1 MKLIQILAL
10 ATTISLAAGAQNAGT
25 KSGQPAAQPSP
36 LPKAQ
41 GVPAAGKASPTPA
54 ATSKNGAS
62 ATAGKPAISTGTVKD
77 KPNQNTV
84 KAAPSPAKSA
94 ATSNSATKAGAK
106 ASASNAKGGPA
117 PNSTK
122 AVAPASATSPA
133 AQKKSTPTAAP
144 NAAAQKKGAPTP
156 APTAATQ
163 KTGTPGADLKTTA
176 PKPAKAAT
184 GSAAAKKSNSKQA
197 QPAAAKPKVEK
208 PKAEPAKPEKAKT
221 EAPAEKRPTRLVGAA
236 GRRDPFVSPIRDRN
250 NVAPTASCTSGKR
263 CLAIPE
269 LVLQGTVRDI
279 SGKMMAVVS
288 TSNRRTY
295 TLREND
301 QVFNGS
307 VEKITSDSIIFREYV
322 KDAVGRESAKEVVK
336 KLGPTS

>member
-1 MKLIQILAL
+1 MKLIHILAL
-10 ATTISLAAGAQNAGT
+10 ATAVSITAGAQNT
-25 KSGQPAAQPSP
+25 GQPAAQPTP
-36 LPKAQ
+36 TPKVQ

-54 ATSKNGAS
+54 SASKSGVPAKSGAN
-62 ATAGKPAISTGTVKD
+62 TAGKPAVSTGTVKD

-84 KAAPSPAKSA
+84 KATNAQGTKTGQATP
-94 ATSNSATKAGAK
+94 ATSTKAGGA
-106 ASASNAKGGPA
+106 
-117 PNSTK
+117 STK
-122 AVAPASATSPA
+122 PGAPAKTTPATSTKTGAAPKTAPASSTAKKGPVTTTPA
-133 AQKKSTPTAAP
+133 AAP
-144 NAAAQKKGAPTP
+144 KKGAPAP
-156 APTAATQ
+156 AASTVTAKPAAT
-163 KTGTPGADLKTTA
+163 TSATA
-176 PKPAKAAT
+176 VKKKSAKPA
-184 GSAAAKKSNSKQA
+184 QHV
-197 QPAAAKPKVEK
+197 AAKPKVEK
-208 PKAEPAKPEKAKT
+208 PKVEKPKVEKAQ
-221 EAPAEKRPTRLVGAA
+221 APATAEKKQTRLVGAA
-236 GRRDPFVSPIRDRN
+236 GRRDPFVSPIRDRS

-307 VEKITSDSIIFREYV
+307 VEKITSDSIIFREYT

>member
-1 MKLIQILAL
+1 
-10 ATTISLAAGAQNAGT
+10 
-25 KSGQPAAQPSP
+25 
-36 LPKAQ
+36 
-41 GVPAAGKASPTPA
+41 
-54 ATSKNGAS
+54 
-62 ATAGKPAISTGTVKD
+62 
-77 KPNQNTV
+77 
-84 KAAPSPAKSA
+84 
-94 ATSNSATKAGAK
+94 
-106 ASASNAKGGPA
+106 
-117 PNSTK
+117 
-122 AVAPASATSPA
+122 
-133 AQKKSTPTAAP
+133 
-144 NAAAQKKGAPTP
+144 
-156 APTAATQ
+156 
-163 KTGTPGADLKTTA
+163 
-176 PKPAKAAT
+176 
-184 GSAAAKKSNSKQA
+184 
-197 QPAAAKPKVEK
+197 
-208 PKAEPAKPEKAKT
+208 
-221 EAPAEKRPTRLVGAA
+221 
-236 GRRDPFVSPIRDRN
+236 VSPIRDRN

>member
-10 ATTISLAAGAQNAGT
+10 ATAVSLTAGAQNTGSKT
-25 KSGQPAAQPSP
+25 GQPAAQPTP
-36 LPKAQ
+36 TPKAQ

-54 ATSKNGAS
+54 SASKKTVPAKSGAT
-62 ATAGKPAISTGTVKD
+62 TAGKPAVSTGTVKD

-84 KAAPSPAKSA
+84 KVANAPSTRTTQATPA
-94 ATSNSATKAGAK
+94 TTTKAGAAAK
-106 ASASNAKGGPA
+106 TTPASKTAKKGGTTP
-117 PNSTK
+117 PSGN
-122 AVAPASATSPA
+122 AV
-133 AQKKSTPTAAP
+133 
-144 NAAAQKKGAPTP
+144 QKKGPP
-156 APTAATQ
+156 APAANPAT
-163 KTGTPGADLKTTA
+163 
-176 PKPAKAAT
+176 PKPAAT
-184 GSAAAKKSNSKQA
+184 AGATAAKKKGSKPA
-197 QPAAAKPKVEK
+197 QPVAAKPKVEK
-208 PKAEPAKPEKAKT
+208 PKVEKPKVEKAQT
-221 EAPAEKRPTRLVGAA
+221 PAPVEKKQTRLVGAA
-236 GRRDPFVSPIRDRN
+236 GRRDPFVSPIRDRS
-250 NVAPTASCTSGKR
+250 NVVPTASCTSGKR

-322 KDAVGRESAKEVVK
+322 KDALGRESAKEVVK